1 VPQPRSVTA
10 LLDRAVA
17 RWPSLPAVVTD
28 DATVTYEQLRERVE
42 HLAAGFVRAGVAP
55 GDRVA
60 ASLPNGVDLV
70 VAFYATARVG
80 AIWVGI
86 TRELAPPE
94 KLRMLADVTPRMFL
108 AEPEAVS
115 AIANGAAELG
125 IETVAVDA
133 GDSGGAGGAF
143 GRWAEL
149 CASPPMEHD
158 PVDAHAPAAIAFTSG
173 TSGVPKGVVHSQ
185 HNLVLPG
192 EVMAASRGYDTSLRR
207 GDYLSLNIL
216 NLIVLSTLT
225 AAQVGGASVLRDSRD
240 ADTMPAWIRRHAVTL
255 LNAVPTTLYAL
266 GRADTVDP
274 AEVATLQ
281 DLWTGGAACPQE
293 VRDRVLE
300 RFGLPVHMTY
310 GLTEAPSVVALD
322 PVGDPSPEGLSGRV
336 LPHLAVDLVLVGE
349 GDGDAEDGRGQMV
362 VRAATD
368 GPWAGCYTPFLG
380 YWNRPDVEVP
390 VVDGGLRT
398 GDIGCFDDGRLRVV
412 DRLGSV
418 IIRGGANV
426 YPAEVERVLR
436 TLPGVADAVVVG
448 VPDPRLGETVQA
460 VVEQEAGATVHDGA
474 LIAGCRAEL
483 AAYKVPV
490 RIVVVDAL
498 ERNALGK
505 PDQRAAKASL
515 AEGS

>member
-1 VPQPRSVTA
+1 VQARSVQA

-28 DATVTYEQLRERVE
+28 ESTMSYEQLRERVE
-42 HLAAGFVRAGVAP
+42 HVAAGLVRAGVAP

-60 ASLPNGVDLV
+60 ASLPNDVDIV
-70 VAFYATARVG
+70 IAFYATARMG
-80 AIWVGI
+80 AVWVGI

-94 KLRMLADVTPRMFL
+94 KHRILAEVTPRVLL
-108 AEPEAVS
+108 AEADTLATMS
-115 AIANGAAELG
+115 AGTTELG
-125 IETVAVDA
+125 IECVAVDVGDAWSALNA
-133 GDSGGAGGAF
+133 G
-143 GRWAEL
+143 
-149 CASPPMEHD
+149 PPMEHD
-158 PVDAHAPAAIAFTSG
+158 PVDPHAPAAIAFTSG

-192 EVMAASRGYDTSLRR
+192 EVLAASRGYDASLRR
-207 GDYLSLNIL
+207 GDTLSLNIL

-225 AAQVGGASVLRDSRD
+225 AAQVGGASVLRESRD
-240 ADTMPAWIRRHAVTL
+240 ADTMPDWIRRHQVTL

-266 GRADTVDP
+266 GRSEAVDP
-274 AEVATLQ
+274 ADLATVQ

-293 VRDRVLE
+293 VRNRVLD

-322 PVGDPSPEGLSGRV
+322 LLGDPSPEGLSGRV
-336 LPHLAVDLVLVGE
+336 LPHLVVDLVPVGSE
-349 GDGDAEDGRGQMV
+349 GGASEADDGRGEIA
-362 VRAATD
+362 VRAATQ

-380 YWNRPDVEVP
+380 YWNRPDSEAP
-390 VVDGGLRT
+390 VIDGALRT
-398 GDIGCFDDGRLRVV
+398 GDVACIDAGRLRVV

-436 TLPGVADAVVVG
+436 SLPGVADAVVVG
-448 VPDPRLGETVQA
+448 MPDERLGETVQA
-460 VVEQEAGATVHDGA
+460 LVERESGRPVDEHA
-474 LIAGCRAEL
+474 LIEHCRTEL

-490 RIVVVDAL
+490 RVLVVDAL
-498 ERNALGK
+498 ARNALGK
-505 PDQRAAKASL
+505 PEQRAAKARL
-515 AEGS
+515 AEDP

>member
-1 VPQPRSVTA
+1 VTA
-10 LLDRAVA
+10 LLDRAVE

-60 ASLPNGVDLV
+60 ASLPNGVELV
-70 VAFYATARVG
+70 TAFYATARVG
-80 AIWVGI
+80 ALWAGI
-86 TRELAPPE
+86 TRELAAPE
-94 KLRMLADVTPRMFL
+94 KLRLLADLTPRVFL
-108 AEPEAVS
+108 AEGEALS
-115 AIANGAAELG
+115 ATAGGAAELG
-125 IETVAVDA
+125 IDAVEVDA
-133 GDSGGAGGAF
+133 GDTGEGS
-143 GRWAEL
+143 GRWAEW
-149 CASPPMEHD
+149 CASPVIEHD

-192 EVMAASRGYDTSLRR
+192 EVLAASRGYDTSLRR

-266 GRADTVDP
+266 GRSDTVDP
-274 AEVATLQ
+274 ADVATLQ

-293 VRDRVLE
+293 VRDRMLG

-322 PVGDPSPEGLSGRV
+322 PLGDPSPESLSGRV
-336 LPHLAVDLVLVGE
+336 LPHLAVDLLPVGE
-349 GDGDAEDGRGQMV
+349 GEPEDGRGQIV
-362 VRAATD
+362 VRAAAD

-390 VVDGGLRT
+390 VVDGALRT

-448 VPDPRLGETVQA
+448 VPDDRLGETVQA
-460 VVEQEAGATVHDGA
+460 VVERAAGATVHDGA
-474 LIAGCRAEL
+474 LIAGCRSEL
-483 AAYKVPV
+483 ATYKVPV
-490 RIVVVDAL
+490 RVLVVDAL

-505 PDQRAAKASL
+505 PDQRMAKALL